1 MDVIIQMAANPS
13 LRQNFID
20 SAVNMLTK
28 HGFDGLDID
37 WEYPNGRDT
46 VHGAADINNFTVL
59 LKELRAVFDKK
70 GLLLTAAV
78 SATKAAA
85 SQSYDVKGI
94 SK

>member
-1 MDVIIQMAANPS
+1 MI
-13 LRQNFID
+13 
-20 SAVNMLTK
+20 TT

-37 WEYPNGRDT
+37 WEYPNRRDT
-46 VHGAADINNFTVL
+46 VYGVADIDNFTTL
-59 LKELRAVFDKK
+59 LKEIRAEFDKK

-78 SATKAAA
+78 SAIKAAA